1 MRRGKHM
8 YKIGVFALIANTTK
22 RTLRYYE
29 EEGLLIPRLYDG
41 KCRYYDD
48 DQFDTL
54 SKILSLREVG
64 LSIEDIRKVLEN
76 KNEKA
81 ILNERKKLIEDNILN
96 EKIQLT
102 KIDYLLKEEDRNYK
116 IIIKNIPSIDV
127 YTFDGSINSIEEI
140 NTFTESARQEF
151 KKLNP
156 NYKKPIHPY
165 SYIALNSDESTD
177 EGIKVKYVQLIE
189 GEINESVKVKRS
201 TEKPIFV
208 LSSYCEENEQCFL
221 TTYKEMLKYIRLNGY
236 TQIGEI
242 RLVNIKE
249 GLEKGGV
256 SNLFEIQIPVKHKE
270 ESEGI

>member
-1 MRRGKHM
+1 M

-102 KIDYLLKEEDRNYK
+102 KIDYLLKEEDRDYK
-116 IIIKNIPSIDV
+116 ITIKNIPSIDV

-208 LSSYCEENEQCFL
+208 VSSYCEENEQCFL

-256 SNLFEIQIPVKHKE
+256 SNLFEIQVPVKHKE
-270 ESEGI
+270 ESDEERI